1 MTYTYAMRSISILN
15 ILKKIS
21 FGGLGVFLLLTPLFT
36 SASSCP
42 NLYRNLSFGSRGQDV
57 VSLQNFL
64 IEEGDLAA
72 WNNTGYFGVLTQAA
86 VRQWQSQHAIVSSG
100 TAAVWLT
107 DGQAIVSTPEI
118 GNVDTS
124 WQPIKVADFN
134 ADGKSDILWKSTS
147 GEHAIWLMNGGTAAS
162 TAGIGTL
169 AASWSVAA
177 TGDFNDDT
185 KADLLWH
192 NTDGTIAIWLM
203 NGTSVTQTA
212 NLNALDTGWM
222 PLGVEEF

>member
-1 MTYTYAMRSISILN
+1 
-15 ILKKIS
+15 
-21 FGGLGVFLLLTPLFT
+21 
-36 SASSCP
+36 
-42 NLYRNLSFGSRGQDV
+42 
-57 VSLQNFL
+57 
-64 IEEGDLAA
+64 
-72 WNNTGYFGVLTQAA
+72 
-86 VRQWQSQHAIVSSG
+86 
-100 TAAVWLT
+100 
-107 DGQAIVSTPEI
+107 
-118 GNVDTS
+118 
-124 WQPIKVADFN
+124 
-134 ADGKSDILWKSTS
+134 
-147 GEHAIWLMNGGTAAS
+147 MNGGTAAS